1 MLTISMHHLTS
12 MTVGFGD
19 WVMIDAASCSNEH
32 DADSTTLGTFLVQA
46 AEVYASRPAVVWN
59 DRTLSFADLLHESA
73 CVANGLSALG
83 VRSGDRI
90 AIWMPN
96 APAWLA
102 LHFASAMLGA
112 ILVAINPRFR
122 SHEVGDIV
130 ARSGSKLLVIW
141 PGFRGIDFIGTLH
154 EIDRNLL
161 ETLETVVLYGEDDA
175 PLARE
180 RLGKRAVPYAEL
192 ANASPVAADFG
203 SSTLGSNI
211 FTTSG
216 TTSVPKFVLHS
227 QQAIVTHARWV
238 AKAGAYSPDSVQL
251 LCLPLCGIFGFVQ
264 AMAALASGSC
274 LVMQASFDA
283 KGAADLIR
291 ANNVTTLCASDEMLA
306 RLFAVSAEQIPFPS
320 LQWAGFGSFSP
331 ELSDLPAQLSQRG
344 VRLVGIYGSSE
355 MQAIFTHQPI
365 RAELPARAVAGGLL
379 VAPTAQLRV
388 RDVSTGKLVGLG
400 TPGELE
406 VKGPSLML
414 GYFGD
419 EQATEQA
426 FSPDGFFRTGDLGR
440 VLPGGGLVFMGR
452 MRDVLRLGG
461 YLVAPA
467 EIESYVQ
474 QHPSVDACQVV
485 DVAGPSGTIAV
496 AFITLRPNES
506 FSAAA
511 LQEFCSRSLARFK
524 VPRSFICVDAFPVT
538 SGPNGTKVQRTKLR
552 DIAAQRIAPAQ

>member
-1 MLTISMHHLTS
+1 
-12 MTVGFGD
+12 MTVGYGD
-19 WVMIDAASCSNEH
+19 WVMIGAASSSNER
-32 DADSTTLGTFLVQA
+32 DPDSTTLGKFLVRA
-46 AEVYASRPAVVWN
+46 AEAYASRPAVVWN

-83 VRSGDRI
+83 VRSEDRV

-122 SHEVGDIV
+122 SHEVGDVI
-130 ARSGSKLLVIW
+130 ARSGSKMLVIR
-141 PGFRGIDFIGTLH
+141 PSFRGFDFISTLH
-154 EIDRNLL
+154 EIDPNLL
-161 ETLETVVLYGEDDA
+161 ESLETVVLYDEDDA
-175 PLARE
+175 HLVRE
-180 RLGKRAVPYAEL
+180 RLGKRAISYAEL
-192 ANASPVAADFG
+192 AKAPPVAVDLG

-227 QQAIVTHARWV
+227 QQAIVTHASWV
-238 AKAGAYSPDSVQL
+238 AKAAAYSPDSVQL

-283 KGAADLIR
+283 KGAAELIR
-291 ANNVTTLCASDEMLA
+291 ANKVTTLCASDEMLA
-306 RLFAVSAEQIPFPS
+306 RLFAEPAGQIPFPS
-320 LQWAGFGSFSP
+320 LQWASFGSFSP
-331 ELSDLPAQLSQRG
+331 ELSDLPSQLSQRG

-355 MQAIFTHQPI
+355 MQAIFTHQSI
-365 RAELPARAVAGGLL
+365 RAELPGRAVAGGLL
-379 VAPTAQLRV
+379 VAPTAQVRV
-388 RDVSTGKLVGLG
+388 RDISTGKLVGPG
-400 TPGELE
+400 TAGELE
-406 VKGPSLML
+406 LKGPSLML

-419 EQATEQA
+419 ERATKEV
-426 FSPDGFFRTGDLGR
+426 FSPDGFFRTGDLGW
-440 VLPGGGLVFMGR
+440 VLPGGSVVFLGR

-474 QHPSVDACQVV
+474 QHRSVDACQVV

-496 AFITLRPNES
+496 AFVTLRPNER
-506 FSAAA
+506 FSATA
-511 LQEFCSRSLARFK
+511 LQEFCSQRLAKFK
-524 VPRSFICVDAFPVT
+524 VPRSFVCIDAFPVT

-552 DIAAQRIAPAQ
+552 DIAAQRIAAGQ

>member
-1 MLTISMHHLTS
+1 
-12 MTVGFGD
+12 
-19 WVMIDAASCSNEH
+19 MIGAASSNER
-32 DADSTTLGTFLVQA
+32 DPDPATLGKFLMRA
-46 AEVYASRPAVVWN
+46 AEAYAARPAVVWN
-59 DRTLSFADLLHESA
+59 ARTLSFADLLHESA

-83 VRSGDRI
+83 IRSGDRI

-122 SHEVGDIV
+122 SHEVGDII

-141 PGFRGIDFIGTLH
+141 PRFRGLDFVGMLD
-154 EIDRNLL
+154 EIDPNLL
-161 ETLETVVLYGEDDA
+161 EPLETVVLYGEDDA
-175 PLARE
+175 HLVRE
-180 RLGKRAVPYAEL
+180 RLAKRAVPYTEL
-192 ANASPVAADFG
+192 AKAIPVASDLG
-203 SSTLGSNI
+203 SSALGSNI

-227 QQAIVTHARWV
+227 QQAIVTHANWV
-238 AKAGAYSPDSVQL
+238 AKAAAYSPDSVQL

-283 KGAADLIR
+283 KGAVELIR
-291 ANNVTTLCASDEMLA
+291 ANKVATLCASDEMLA
-306 RLFAVSAEQIPFPS
+306 RLFAESTEQIPFPS
-320 LQWAGFGSFSP
+320 LQCAAFGSFSP
-331 ELSDLPAQLSQRG
+331 ELSDLPLQLSQRG

-365 RAELPARAVAGGLL
+365 RAELPGRAMAGGLL
-379 VAPTAQLRV
+379 VAPTAQVRV
-388 RDVSTGKLVGLG
+388 RDSSTGKLVGLD

-414 GYFGD
+414 RYFGD
-419 EQATEQA
+419 ERATEQA
-426 FSPDGFFRTGDLGR
+426 FSPDGFFRTGDLAR
-440 VLPGGGLVFMGR
+440 VLPGDSVVFMGR

-474 QHPSVDACQVV
+474 QHRSVDACQVV

-496 AFITLRPNES
+496 AFVTLRPNES
-506 FSAAA
+506 FSATA
-511 LQEFCSRSLARFK
+511 LQEFCNQRLAKFK
-524 VPRSFICVDAFPVT
+524 VPRSFVCIDAFPVT

-552 DIAAQRIAPAQ
+552 DIAAQRIAAGQ

>member
-1 MLTISMHHLTS
+1 M
-12 MTVGFGD
+12 
-19 WVMIDAASCSNEH
+19 
-32 DADSTTLGTFLVQA
+32 TLGDFLVQA
-46 AEVYASRPAVVWN
+46 VESYASRPAVVWN
-59 DRTLSFADLLHESA
+59 GQTLSFADLLHESA

-83 VRSGDRI
+83 VRSGDRM

-122 SHEVGDIV
+122 SHEIGDII

-141 PGFRGIDFIGTLH
+141 PDFRGLDFISTLH
-154 EIDRNLL
+154 EIDRDLL
-161 ETLETVVLYGEDDA
+161 EPLETVVLYGEADA
-175 PLARE
+175 SLARE
-180 RLGKRAVPYAEL
+180 SLGKRAVLYAEL
-192 ANASPVAADFG
+192 VKAPPVTADLG
-203 SSTLGSNI
+203 SSALGSNI

-216 TTSVPKFVLHS
+216 TTSAPKFVLHS

-238 AKAGAYSPDSVQL
+238 AKAAAYSPESVQL

-283 KGAADLIR
+283 RGAADLIR
-291 ANNVTTLCASDEMLA
+291 ANKIATLCASDEMLA
-306 RLFAVSAEQIPFPS
+306 RLFAESAAQIPFPS

-331 ELSDLPAQLSQRG
+331 ELSDLPSQLSRRG

-379 VAPTAQLRV
+379 VAPTAQVRV
-388 RDVSTGKLVGLG
+388 RDISTGKLVGPG

-426 FSPDGFFRTGDLGR
+426 FSPDGYFRTGDLGR
-440 VLPGGGLVFMGR
+440 VLPGGGVVFMGR
-452 MRDVLRLGG
+452 MKDVLRLGG

-496 AFITLRPNES
+496 AFVTLRPDES
-506 FSAAA
+506 FSATA
-511 LQEFCSRSLARFK
+511 LRDFCSQRLAKFK
-524 VPRSFICVDAFPVT
+524 VPRSFVCIDAFPVT

-552 DIAAQRIAPAQ
+552 ELAAQRITAVQ